1 MGWGGERSQYVS
13 VCLSVSQY
21 VSVISDWHFKP
32 RAFKFQFLLST
43 NAHPIHVAVNPNRD
57 WTNDDSIHMISL
69 RFKSV
74 SRANFPINDVQE
86 QIWLK
91 SSTKSGDRDICR
103 RTVEN
108 RSKMASQSI
117 LFYILIAVANGRSSP
132 NSCYPM
138 WRSKIIKLV
147 YYPTHF
153 TNHDLCLIYLVNRF
167 GLYTNGGHMEISEKN
182 GGYHRIIQIRLF

>member
-1 MGWGGERSQYVS
+1 MFTSIYYIYTRIFIYIYIYDTWGGV
-13 VCLSVSQY
+13 VKGLSMSQY

-57 WTNDDSIHMISL
+57 WTNDDSILMILMISL
-69 RFKSV
+69 RFKSI

-117 LFYILIAVANGRSSP
+117 LFYILIAVANRRSSP

-147 YYPTHF
+147 YYPTH
-153 TNHDLCLIYLVNRF
+153 
-167 GLYTNGGHMEISEKN
+167 
-182 GGYHRIIQIRLF
+182 